1 MSIKLRYPKIVGK
14 SPMEQAEE
22 LRRYLFTLVD
32 DLNYLFSISATTGDN
47 TASDS
52 TLSST
57 DPYFEFKHSLSLIN
71 GSLDDVKSSIGGA
84 KTELNGIVDRV
95 IESGESE
102 GFTYKKWQSGR
113 YELFG
118 ESIVT
123 CTSAATAMGGTFITQ
138 LFQLTI
144 PFAVESAIV
153 SGSASNNFFVVNG
166 GKAPLVNGITFH
178 LLSPTTFAVGDSV
191 TVRLYITGKFIKED
205 ETSG

>member
-1 MSIKLRYPKIVGK
+1 MSRKLRYPKIVGK
-14 SPMEQAEE
+14 SPMEQADE

-52 TLSST
+52 ALSST

-71 GSLDDVKSSIGGA
+71 SSLEEMKSSIGSA
-84 KTELNGIVDRV
+84 KTELDGIIDRV
-95 IESGESE
+95 IESGESN

-118 ESIVT
+118 ESTVT
-123 CTSAATAMGGTFITQ
+123 CTSAATAMGSTFITQ

-166 GKAPLVNGITFH
+166 SKAPTGNGITFH
-178 LLSPTTFAVGDSV
+178 LLSPTTFAVGNSV
-191 TVRLYITGKFIKED
+191 TVRLYITGNFIKED